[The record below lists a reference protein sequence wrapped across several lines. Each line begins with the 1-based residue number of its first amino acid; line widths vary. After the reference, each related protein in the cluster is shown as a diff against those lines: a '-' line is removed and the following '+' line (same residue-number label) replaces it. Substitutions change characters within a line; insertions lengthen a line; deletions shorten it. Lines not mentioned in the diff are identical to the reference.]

1 MLGRL
6 FGTLEIITVISES
19 ATPEKRN
26 LREVSLNAD
35 LVVIGGGMA
44 GVCCAIT
51 AAREGLEVTLVQ
63 DRPVLGGNA
72 SSEIRLWILGAT
84 SSMGNNNRWAREG
97 GVIDEILL
105 ENIYRNPEGNALILD
120 TVILE
125 KVVVE
130 KNITL
135 LLNTAVYD
143 VEKKGENVIH
153 SVSAFCSQNSTVY
166 RLNSKLFVDAS
177 GDGIVGY
184 LSGAAYRIGAETK
197 EEFDEAFAPD
207 KSYGELLG
215 HSIYFHSKK
224 TDKPVRFIPP
234 SFANPDIAN
243 LPRFRSF
250 NLRDRGCRLW
260 WVEYG
265 GRLDTIHDSEQI
277 KWELWRIIYGIWDH
291 IKNSGE
297 YPEAENDTL
306 EWVGMI
312 PGKRESR
319 RFEGD
324 YMLSQKDVVEQRDHA
339 DVVSYG
345 GWALDLHP
353 ADGVY
358 GEKPGCTQW
367 HSKGIYQI
375 PFRTMYSRNIKNLFL
390 AGRIISASHVAF
402 GSSRVMATC
411 AHNAQAVAMAAVL
424 CTHSNLFPRDLLA
437 VDRMSKFQQ
446 KLQATG
452 QYLPKV
458 PWRDPDNLVKTAQ
471 ITASSTFD
479 LSQLPADGPWRQLD
493 FGMAQLMPLAA
504 GEIPALKIRIRA
516 SEPTVIKLM
525 LQIAVREGNFTPDR
539 ILSEKEVAVTT
550 GEQDLW
556 LSFEGELKSP
566 SYAFFSLMANDKI
579 EVASSNTRIS
589 GIMPVFNKF
598 NRDVAVSARQNPPD
612 GLGIDSFEFW
622 LPERRP
628 GGQNLAFASYRP
640 FSAFSTDFLTN
651 GYFRPTTQTNAWVGA
666 LEDSNPSLT
675 ISWKE
680 VQQIR
685 CIVLWFDTDA
695 DHPLESTLR
704 GHDERVM
711 PGCVQ
716 AYRIWDGNGVLVYE
730 EKDNHQTRNEIV
742 LKEVIETQSL
752 RIELT
757 HPQKSIPAGLF
768 GVGVYPY

>member
-1 MLGRL
+1 V
-6 FGTLEIITVISES
+6 IIEA
-19 ATPEKRN
+19 ATSEKRT
-26 LREVSLNAD
+26 LKEVSLHHN

-51 AAREGLEVTLVQ
+51 AAREGLKVVLVQ

-97 GVIDEILL
+97 GVVDEILL
-105 ENIYRNPEGNALILD
+105 ENIFRNPEGNALILD

-125 KVVVE
+125 KVVSE

-143 VEKKGENVIH
+143 VVKKGDDFIQ
-153 SVSAFCSQNSTVY
+153 SVAAFCSQNSTLY
-166 RLNSKLFVDAS
+166 QLHSNLFVDAS

-184 LSGAAYRIGAETK
+184 LSGAVFRIGAESK

-215 HSIYFHSKK
+215 HSIYFHSKS
-224 TDKPVRFIPP
+224 TEKPVKYIPP
-234 SFANPDIAN
+234 AFANRDISN

-324 YMLSQKDVVEQRDHA
+324 YMLSQKDVVEQREHA

-367 HSKGIYQI
+367 HSKGVYQI
-375 PFRTMYSRNIKNLFL
+375 PFRALYSRNIKNLFL

-411 AHNAQAVAMAAVL
+411 AHNAQAVGMAAVL
-424 CTHSNLFPRDLLA
+424 CSQYQLFPRDLL
-437 VDRMSKFQQ
+437 VERILMLQD

-458 PWRDPDNLVKTAQ
+458 PWDDSLNLTKSAK
-471 ITASSTFD
+471 IAPSSTFD
-479 LSQLPADGPWRQLD
+479 LSHLPADGTWRRLD
-493 FGMAQLMPLAA
+493 FGMAQLLPL
-504 GEIPALKIRIRA
+504 GSGQVPRLKIRIR
-516 SEPTVIKLM
+516 SSQPSTIQLM
-525 LQIAVREGNFTPDR
+525 LQVAEGEGNFTPDR
-539 ILSEKEVAVTT
+539 IMAAKEVAVIA

-556 LSFEGELKSP
+556 LAFDVELVKA
-566 SYAFFSLMANDKI
+566 SYAFYTLMANDKV
-579 EVASSNTRIS
+579 EVACTQIRLT
-589 GIMPVFNKF
+589 GVMPVFNKF
-598 NRDVAVSARQNPPD
+598 NRDVAVSAKQDPQD
-612 GLGIDSFEFW
+612 EIGINAFEFW

-628 GGQNLAFASYRP
+628 GGHNLAFVSDRP
-640 FSAFSTDFLTN
+640 ISGFSTEMLTN
-651 GYFRPTTQTNAWVGA
+651 GHFRPTTQTNAWVAA
-666 LEDSNPSLT
+666 LEDEHPTLT
-675 ISWKE
+675 LSWKE
-680 VQQIR
+680 TQQIR
-685 CIVLWFDTDA
+685 SIVLWFDTDA

-716 AYRIWDGNGVLVYE
+716 TYRIWDDRERLVYASN
-730 EKDNHQTRNEIV
+730 DNHQTRNKIV
-742 LKEVIETQSL
+742 LAEMLETKSL

-757 HPQKSIPAGLF
+757 HPHKSIPAGLF
-768 GVGVYPY
+768 GVGVYSEIE